1 MGFRLTAELPLSVMK
16 SNCRRSLGTRAKL
29 MFTNSTF
36 FPDEKQTK
44 FGKDCLNFYVAA
56 VQHPQSKLP
65 FDIPFVKHPQFL
77 HPEKR
82 QLPGAT
88 SAISN
93 LALSICSVHK
103 TCPQGVFLTKS
114 PVTREEVCEMV
125 RNQWL
130 VYQNEIIQKELY
142 KNIEESSQSPCSSKN
157 QNSYWKEVESEFN
170 LESQNLLK
178 YYNRIDHYWKQI
190 GRLRNNKGALKYP
203 QLFALVKCVL
213 SVSHG
218 NSTPE
223 RGFSVNKIMLETHEY
238 IIYEDTIVAL
248 RIIKEELN
256 RVGSVTK
263 FNIVKELI
271 KEVKLSSSQ
280 YETDRKARKALIE
293 PQEAERNKRRKI

>member
-1 MGFRLTAELPLSVMK
+1 MKPLNLVDTVTM
-16 SNCRRSLGTRAKL
+16 AKL

-44 FGKDCLNFYVAA
+44 FRKDCLKFYVAA
-56 VQHPQSKLP
+56 VQHLQSKLP
-65 FDIPFVKHPQFL
+65 LDILFVEHAQFL

-103 TCPQGVFLTKS
+103 TCLQDVFLTKS
-114 PVTREEVCEMV
+114 PVTHEEVCDMV

-130 VYQNEIIQKELY
+130 VCQNEIIQEEWY
-142 KNIEESSQSPCSSKN
+142 KNLEESSQSPCSSKN
-157 QNSYWKEVESEFN
+157 QNSYWKEVESEFG
-170 LESQNLLK
+170 LESQNILK
-178 YYNRIDHYWKQI
+178 YYKRIDHYWRQI
-190 GRLRNNKGALKYP
+190 GHLRDDKGALKYP

-223 RGFSVNKIMLETHEY
+223 RVFSINKIC
-238 IIYEDTIVAL
+238 
-248 RIIKEELN
+248 
-256 RVGSVTK
+256 
-263 FNIVKELI
+263 
-271 KEVKLSSSQ
+271 
-280 YETDRKARKALIE
+280 
-293 PQEAERNKRRKI
+293 